1 MSGSDDVTGA
11 NSLSGAD
18 LPDQPLSPAATSV
31 SIPLAARLAHEIPKP
46 KDWQAFQ
53 RNCVLLFRG
62 ELNDPHA
69 QEYGRSG
76 QKQRGIDILGRR
88 NGDPGHAVGVQCRLV
103 TSPLK
108 EAKILQDCQAAL
120 AHEAGLK
127 EILFVT
133 TAPDDTRA
141 TDAANRVEHKLRSEG
156 HDLRVV
162 VYGWGQL
169 QTLIAVHDVAYA
181 AFCPSI
187 FSSSAPQA
195 PATAPAS
202 VPEFAAQVAAHV
214 LEGLRQTG
222 HALPLRQVDAAG
234 SNDEDPALH
243 ARIDTFRDLFKEH
256 RQLLVV
262 EKGLLSLLARED
274 LEGKPWARFRVETNL
289 GSIAL
294 DLGREAEAADRYE
307 AAHAVRPG
315 DPKAVANLAL
325 ARTIQ
330 GRFDEAMDLAR
341 QALSAVP
348 RADHAVA
355 YLLQAAARSSWQGD
369 PESLI
374 PADLTGSEVADIGL
388 AEFLRRRNA
397 TGWAERT
404 LELSRRHPDVEDLK
418 RIRALAILALALE
431 EHAFVIGGQTSVS
444 AEDLNGAADYMKA
457 AAERSLDIGFAD
469 EDDLLAYLN
478 NAALLLRLSGRH
490 EECESLL
497 QRGLP
502 KVREEPSLRRILA
515 LAQAAN
521 GRRTA
526 AIATLAAGG
535 EDPENQL
542 LSIELGGIDDPRAAL
557 ARAVS
562 IDASGFERR
571 VGWLRWQLV
580 GELALKVGDADSL
593 KSAVAGLRQLDPAD
607 VTADL
612 LEIRGEQRSGLDD
625 EAVRG
630 RLRGA
635 VAALPTD
642 AGLITR
648 YQVAE
653 IEGGAR

>member
-1 MSGSDDVTGA
+1 
-11 NSLSGAD
+11 
-18 LPDQPLSPAATSV
+18 
-31 SIPLAARLAHEIPKP
+31 
-46 KDWQAFQ
+46 
-53 RNCVLLFRG
+53 
-62 ELNDPHA
+62 
-69 QEYGRSG
+69 
-76 QKQRGIDILGRR
+76 
-88 NGDPGHAVGVQCRLV
+88 
-103 TSPLK
+103 
-108 EAKILQDCQAAL
+108 
-120 AHEAGLK
+120 
-127 EILFVT
+127 
-133 TAPDDTRA
+133 
-141 TDAANRVEHKLRSEG
+141 
-156 HDLRVV
+156 
-162 VYGWGQL
+162 
-169 QTLIAVHDVAYA
+169 
-181 AFCPSI
+181 
-187 FSSSAPQA
+187 
-195 PATAPAS
+195 
-202 VPEFAAQVAAHV
+202 
-214 LEGLRQTG
+214 
-222 HALPLRQVDAAG
+222 
-234 SNDEDPALH
+234 
-243 ARIDTFRDLFKEH
+243 
-256 RQLLVV
+256 
-262 EKGLLSLLARED
+262 
-274 LEGKPWARFRVETNL
+274 
-289 GSIAL
+289 
-294 DLGREAEAADRYE
+294 
-307 AAHAVRPG
+307 
-315 DPKAVANLAL
+315 
-325 ARTIQ
+325 
-330 GRFDEAMDLAR
+330 
-341 QALSAVP
+341 
-348 RADHAVA
+348 
-355 YLLQAAARSSWQGD
+355 
-369 PESLI
+369 
-374 PADLTGSEVADIGL
+374 
-388 AEFLRRRNA
+388 
-397 TGWAERT
+397 
-404 LELSRRHPDVEDLK
+404 
-418 RIRALAILALALE
+418 
-431 EHAFVIGGQTSVS
+431 VS